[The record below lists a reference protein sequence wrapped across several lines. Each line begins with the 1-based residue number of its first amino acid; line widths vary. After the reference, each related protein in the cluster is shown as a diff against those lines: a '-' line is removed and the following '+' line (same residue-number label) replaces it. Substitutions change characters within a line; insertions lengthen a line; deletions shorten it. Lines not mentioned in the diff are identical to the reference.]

1 MKLSNAMV
9 VAETLAGLA
18 LVNSAVKGIKS
29 VINTCQDVSQIADQI
44 DSVITGTKEVHAK
57 SHPIASK
64 WDNFIG
70 KKLGSSADK
79 FSLGTVARETIQE
92 KQAEEQ
98 LHLVRR
104 MINKRFG
111 PDTWDEIVE
120 ERRIRIEEHNKQT
133 KKENEKKQ
141 EANEKLYKILETVAG
156 YIFLIVTIAGVG
168 AYIWWARK

>member
-1 MKLSNAMV
+1 MV

-29 VINTCQDVSQIADQI
+29 VINTCQDVSQLADQI
-44 DSVITGTKEVHAK
+44 DSVITGTKEVHAR

-70 KKLGSSADK
+70 KKLGTSADK
-79 FSLGTVARETIQE
+79 FSLGTIAKETIAE

-98 LHLVRR
+98 LQLVRR

-120 ERRIRIEEHNKQT
+120 ERRIRIEEHNKKT
-133 KKENEKKQ
+133 KKESEKKQ
-141 EANEKLYKILETVAG
+141 EANEKLYKILETIAG
-156 YIFLIVTIAGVG
+156 YVFLFVVIAGVG

>member
-1 MKLSNAMV
+1 MV

-29 VINTCQDVSQIADQI
+29 VINTCQDVGQIASQIDA
-44 DSVITGTKEVHAK
+44 VITGTAEVHQE

-70 KKLGSSADK
+70 KKLGASADK
-79 FSLGTVARETIQE
+79 FSLGTIAKETIQE

-120 ERRIRIEEHNKQT
+120 ER
-133 KKENEKKQ
+133 EKV
-141 EANEKLYKILETVAG
+141 ERRSRRWEDG
-156 YIFLIVTIAGVG
+156 IFVRSVHAERFRRRHG
-168 AYIWWARK
+168 K

>member
-1 MKLSNAMV
+1 MV

-29 VINTCQDVSQIADQI
+29 VINTCQDVGQIASQIDA
-44 DSVITGTKEVHAK
+44 VITGAAETHTK
-57 SHPIASK
+57 SHPLATK

-70 KKLGSSADK
+70 KKLGASASK
-79 FSLGTVARETIQE
+79 FSLGAIAKETIDE
-92 KQAEEQ
+92 KLADEQ
-98 LHLVRR
+98 LQLVRR

-120 ERRIRIEEHNKQT
+120 VRRIRIEEH
-133 KKENEKKQ
+133 KKEQRKQGQKKQ

-156 YIFLIVTIAGVG
+156 YIFLFVVIAGVG
-168 AYIWWARK
+168 AYIWWAKK

>member
-1 MKLSNAMV
+1 MV

-70 KKLGSSADK
+70 KKLGASADK
-79 FSLGTVARETIQE
+79 FSLGTIAKETIAE

-120 ERRIRIEEHNKQT
+120 ERRARIEKHNKE
-133 KKENEKKQ
+133 KKKAIEKKQ
-141 EANEKLYKILETVAG
+141 EANEKLYKILEMVAG
-156 YIFLIVTIAGVG
+156 YIFLFVVIAGVA

>member
-1 MKLSNAMV
+1 MV
-9 VAETLAGLA
+9 VAETLAGIA

-29 VINTCQDVSQIADQI
+29 VIGTCHDVGQIATQI
-44 DSVITGTKEVHAK
+44 DAVITGAKEVHDK

-120 ERRIRIEEHNKQT
+120 ERRIRIENHNKKT
-133 KKENEKKQ
+133 KKANEKKQ

-156 YIFLIVTIAGVG
+156 YIFLIAVIGGVG

>member
-1 MKLSNAMV
+1 MV

-29 VINTCQDVSQIADQI
+29 VIGTCQDVSQIATQI
-44 DSVITGTKEVHAK
+44 DAVITGTKEVHEK

-79 FSLGTVARETIQE
+79 FSLGTIARETIQE

-98 LHLVRR
+98 LDLVRR

-111 PDTWDEIVE
+111 PDTWREILE
-120 ERRIRIEEHNKQT
+120 ERELRIEKHNKKL
-133 KKENEKKQ
+133 KKETEKKQ
-141 EANEKLYKILETVAG
+141 EANEKLYKILETIAG
-156 YIFLIVTIAGVG
+156 YVFLILVIGGVG

>member
-1 MKLSNAMV
+1 MV

-70 KKLGSSADK
+70 KKLGASADK
-79 FSLGTVARETIQE
+79 FSLGTIAKETIAE

-98 LHLVRR
+98 LQLVRR

-120 ERRIRIEEHNKQT
+120 ERRIRIDKHNKEKKKAIEK
-133 KKENEKKQ
+133 KKES
-141 EANEKLYKILETVAG
+141 NEKLYRILETIAG
-156 YIFLIVTIAGVG
+156 YVFLIVVIGGVG

>member
-1 MKLSNAMV
+1 MV

-44 DSVITGTKEVHAK
+44 DSVITGTKEVHTK

-70 KKLGSSADK
+70 KKLGTSADK
-79 FSLGTVARETIQE
+79 FSLGAIAKETIAE
-92 KQAEEQ
+92 KQAFEQ
-98 LHLVRR
+98 LQLVRR

-120 ERRIRIEEHNKQT
+120 ERRIRIEKHNRQT
-133 KKENEKKQ
+133 KKANEKKQ
-141 EANEKLYKILETVAG
+141 EANEKLFKILETVAG
-156 YIFLIVTIAGVG
+156 YLFLIIAIAGVG
-168 AYIWWARK
+168 VYIWWARK

>member
-1 MKLSNAMV
+1 MV

-29 VINTCQDVSQIADQI
+29 VINTCSDVGQIATQI
-44 DSVITGTKEVHAK
+44 DAVITGTKEVHAK

-120 ERRIRIEEHNKQT
+120 ERRIRIEEHNKKT

-156 YIFLIVTIAGVG
+156 YIFLIAVIGGVG

>member
-1 MKLSNAMV
+1 MV

-29 VINTCQDVSQIADQI
+29 VINTCQDVGQIATQI
-44 DSVITGTKEVHAK
+44 DAVITGTKEVHEK
-57 SHPIASK
+57 SHPLCSR

-79 FSLGTVARETIQE
+79 FSLGTIAKETIQE
-92 KQAEEQ
+92 RQAEEQ
-98 LHLVRR
+98 LQLVRR

-120 ERRIRIEEHNKQT
+120 ERRARIEKHNKE
-133 KKENEKKQ
+133 KKKAIEKKQ
-141 EANEKLYKILETVAG
+141 EANEKLYKILEMVAG
-156 YIFLIVTIAGVG
+156 YIFLFVVIAGVA

>member
-1 MKLSNAMV
+1 MV

-44 DSVITGTKEVHAK
+44 DSVITGTKQVHTK

-79 FSLGTVARETIQE
+79 FSLGTIARETIQE

-98 LHLVRR
+98 LDLVRR

-111 PDTWDEIVE
+111 PDTWREILE
-120 ERRIRIEEHNKQT
+120 ERELRIEKH
-133 KKENEKKQ
+133 KKEQKKEIAKKQ
-141 EANEKLYKILETVAG
+141 ESNEKLYKILETIAG
-156 YIFLIVTIAGVG
+156 YVFLILVIGGVG